1 MLKNTEEKL
10 SIKSISRGKRVFL
23 TSGIVITSLCLG
35 LANKTPK
42 KIDDPFN
49 NYANLFAESSKKI
62 AGEKF
67 DPLFEQFYKTGT
79 VNINNKGYEIADL
92 YIKTMEDDKKYLT
105 EAGESIDLLTSIP
118 LVGEKK
124 ASVELRKA
132 DFLYDIYKE
141 GYINDN
147 VLEIDNEKL
156 KDYLEG
162 WDGKEHSEV
171 RRLKIEQ
178 EASKE
183 YHRKYGQTR

>member
-10 SIKSISRGKRVFL
+10 SIKSISKGKRVFL

-62 AGEKF
+62 AGEQF

-79 VNINNKGYEIADL
+79 VNINNNDYEIADL
-92 YIKTMEDDKKYLT
+92 YIKTMEDDKHYLT

-156 KDYLEG
+156 KDYLED

-171 RRLKIEQ
+171 RSLKIEQ

-183 YHRKYGQTR
+183 YHRKYGKTR

>member
-79 VNINNKGYEIADL
+79 VNINNKGYEIAD
-92 YIKTMEDDKKYLT
+92 I
-105 EAGESIDLLTSIP
+105 
-118 LVGEKK
+118 
-124 ASVELRKA
+124 
-132 DFLYDIYKE
+132 
-141 GYINDN
+141 
-147 VLEIDNEKL
+147 
-156 KDYLEG
+156 
-162 WDGKEHSEV
+162 
-171 RRLKIEQ
+171 
-178 EASKE
+178 
-183 YHRKYGQTR
+183 

>member
-10 SIKSISRGKRVFL
+10 SIKSISKGKRVFL

-35 LANKTPK
+35 LANKIPK

>member
-1 MLKNTEEKL
+1 MLKNTDEKL
-10 SIKSISRGKRVFL
+10 SIKSISKGKRVFL

-62 AGEKF
+62 AGEQF

-79 VNINNKGYEIADL
+79 VNINNNDYEIADL
-92 YIKTMEDDKKYLT
+92 YIKTMEDDKHYLT

-118 LVGEKK
+118 LGGEKK

-183 YHRKYGQTR
+183 YHRKYGKTR

>member
-1 MLKNTEEKL
+1 MLKNTDEKL
-10 SIKSISRGKRVFL
+10 SIKSISKGKRVFL

-62 AGEKF
+62 AGEQF

-79 VNINNKGYEIADL
+79 VNINNNDYEIADL
-92 YIKTMEDDKKYLT
+92 YIKTMEDDKHYLT

-118 LVGEKK
+118 LGGEKK

-171 RRLKIEQ
+171 RRLKIEK

-183 YHRKYGQTR
+183 YHRKYGKTR

>member
-1 MLKNTEEKL
+1 
-10 SIKSISRGKRVFL
+10 
-23 TSGIVITSLCLG
+23 
-35 LANKTPK
+35 
-42 KIDDPFN
+42 
-49 NYANLFAESSKKI
+49 
-62 AGEKF
+62 
-67 DPLFEQFYKTGT
+67 
-79 VNINNKGYEIADL
+79 
-92 YIKTMEDDKKYLT
+92 MEDDKHYLT

-156 KDYLEG
+156 KDYLED

>member
-1 MLKNTEEKL
+1 MLKNTDEKL
-10 SIKSISRGKRVFL
+10 SIKSISKGKRFFL

-62 AGEKF
+62 AGEQF

-79 VNINNKGYEIADL
+79 VNINNNDYEIADL
-92 YIKTMEDDKKYLT
+92 YIKTMEDDKNYLT
-105 EAGESIDLLTSIP
+105 EAGESVDLLTSIP

-156 KDYLEG
+156 KDYLED

-171 RRLKIEQ
+171 RILKIEQ

-183 YHRKYGQTR
+183 YHRKYGKTR

>member
-1 MLKNTEEKL
+1 MLKNTDEKL
-10 SIKSISRGKRVFL
+10 SINSISKGKRVFL

-49 NYANLFAESSKKI
+49 NYANLFAESSRKI
-62 AGEKF
+62 AGEQF

-79 VNINNKGYEIADL
+79 VNINNNDYEIADL
-92 YIKTMEDDKKYLT
+92 YIKTMEDDKNYLT
-105 EAGESIDLLTSIP
+105 EAGESVDLLTSIP

-156 KDYLEG
+156 KDYLED

-183 YHRKYGQTR
+183 YHRKYGKTK

>member
-1 MLKNTEEKL
+1 MLKNTDEKL
-10 SIKSISRGKRVFL
+10 SIKSISKGKRVFL

-49 NYANLFAESSKKI
+49 NYANLFAASSKKI
-62 AGEKF
+62 AGEQF

-79 VNINNKGYEIADL
+79 VNINNNDYEITDL
-92 YIKTMEDDKKYLT
+92 YIKTMEDDKNYLT
-105 EAGESIDLLTSIP
+105 EAGESVDLLTSIP

-162 WDGKEHSEV
+162 WDGKEHSKV

-183 YHRKYGQTR
+183 YHRKYGKKR

>member
-10 SIKSISRGKRVFL
+10 SIKSISKGKRVFL

-62 AGEKF
+62 AGEQF

-79 VNINNKGYEIADL
+79 VNINNNDYEIADL
-92 YIKTMEDDKKYLT
+92 YIKTMEDDKHYLT

-118 LVGEKK
+118 LGGEKK

-183 YHRKYGQTR
+183 YHRKYGKTR

>member
-10 SIKSISRGKRVFL
+10 SIKSISKGKRVFL

>member
-10 SIKSISRGKRVFL
+10 SIKSISKGKRVFL

-42 KIDDPFN
+42 KFDDPFN

-67 DPLFEQFYKTGT
+67 DPLFEQFYKNGT

-92 YIKTMEDDKKYLT
+92 YIKTMEDDKHYLT

-156 KDYLEG
+156 KDYLED

-171 RRLKIEQ
+171 RKLKIEQ

>member
-10 SIKSISRGKRVFL
+10 SIKSISKGKRVFL

-35 LANKTPK
+35 LANKAPK

>member
-10 SIKSISRGKRVFL
+10 SIKSISKGKRVFL

-156 KDYLEG
+156 KDYIEG

>member
-10 SIKSISRGKRVFL
+10 SIKSISKGKRVFL

-49 NYANLFAESSKKI
+49 SYANLFAESSKKI
-62 AGEKF
+62 AGEQF

-79 VNINNKGYEIADL
+79 VNINNNDYEIADL
-92 YIKTMEDDKKYLT
+92 YIKTMEDDKHYLT

-156 KDYLEG
+156 KDYLED

-183 YHRKYGQTR
+183 YHRKYGKTR